1 MYNIHLTATDIAR
14 VTVMPTYGPLAEV
27 VYSLAA
33 IGKPR
38 KDFAC
43 GTWPRDLGTPA
54 MRVARTLAMS
64 CPAPID
70 LISLIG
76 SHATLAGGVESLLRA
91 HPAAVQAEVS
101 KTVVAPRWA
110 HELPTNV
117 DVRRQVGLGLQT
129 YFEHALS
136 RHWTRMLAHLHGQA
150 AALGRT
156 LAREGVDALLG
167 SVHPD
172 VRWAPPTLSVL
183 RPGIG
188 GEVFAQGRGLV
199 IVPVVFAGQ
208 VGVFHSA
215 VRLDDPIVLAVPA
228 LRSIADAQGIW
239 GATRSTTPRA
249 LAALLG
255 ETRSA
260 ALDVI
265 NDGCTTSELARRLR
279 ISAATA
285 SHHATVLRSA
295 GLVVTQRVGSAVL
308 HTLTPL
314 GSRLLESP
322 RDRG

>member
-1 MYNIHLTATDIAR
+1 
-14 VTVMPTYGPLAEV
+14 
-27 VYSLAA
+27 
-33 IGKPR
+33 
-38 KDFAC
+38 
-43 GTWPRDLGTPA
+43 
-54 MRVARTLAMS
+54 
-64 CPAPID
+64 
-70 LISLIG
+70 
-76 SHATLAGGVESLLRA
+76 
-91 HPAAVQAEVS
+91 VS
-101 KTVVAPRWA
+101 TTVVAPRWA

-136 RHWTRMLAHLHGQA
+136 QHWTRMLAHLHGQA
-150 AALGRT
+150 AA
-156 LAREGVDALLG
+156 
-167 SVHPD
+167 
-172 VRWAPPTLSVL
+172 
-183 RPGIG
+183 
-188 GEVFAQGRGLV
+188 
-199 IVPVVFAGQ
+199 
-208 VGVFHSA
+208 
-215 VRLDDPIVLAVPA
+215 PIVLAVPA

-239 GATRSTTPRA
+239 AATRSTTPRP

-265 NDGCTTSELARRLR
+265 SDGCTTSQLARRLR

-295 GLVVTQRVGSAVL
+295 GLVLTQRAGSAVL